1 MKKCACGVLLTPSP
15 RSLRTTQVQNV
26 VKILGLRF
34 GTKYTQ
40 ENIKTLRYGHLMIMT
55 DQDHD
60 GYRKRRPYDRSSR
73 GRSRCDGVAALRPP
87 PRAVDAPR
95 ASRRSHIKGLLIN
108 CLHHFW
114 PSLLEIP
121 GFLRCFITP
130 IVKATSNSKKGPS
143 KTFFTVPPRRPSTR
157 LARCHAAATP
167 SMRTHESL
175 RIL

>member
-1 MKKCACGVLLTPSP
+1 MLRAA
-15 RSLRTTQVQNV
+15 SLR
-26 VKILGLRF
+26 
-34 GTKYTQ
+34 
-40 ENIKTLRYGHLMIMT
+40 
-55 DQDHD
+55 
-60 GYRKRRPYDRSSR
+60 SR
-73 GRSRCDGVAALRPP
+73 GRSRDLKLPSPRRRGGAVDA
-87 PRAVDAPR
+87 PRAVDAPLALPRDAVAATAPAARRRR
-95 ASRRSHIKGLLIN
+95 ATHQRRSHIKGLLIN

-143 KTFFTVPPRRPSTR
+143 KTFFTVSLRRPSTR

-167 SMRTHESL
+167 PMRPHESL